1 MNEKIYQVIR
11 QIFSESGYN
20 VGYFSVRIPNDCSIN
35 ITYSE
40 ENISIK
46 FTNGNKPTISI
57 SKFLRLK
64 AALSEVELGKDGGV
78 LRLERF
84 PDFHFKYESL
94 T

>member
-20 VGYFSVRIPNDCSIN
+20 VGYFSVRIPNDSSIN